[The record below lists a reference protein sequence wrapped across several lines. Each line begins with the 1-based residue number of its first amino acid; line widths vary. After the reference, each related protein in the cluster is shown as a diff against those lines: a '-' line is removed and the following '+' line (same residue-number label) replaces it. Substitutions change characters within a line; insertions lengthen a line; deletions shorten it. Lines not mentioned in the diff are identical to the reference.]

1 MDSRSLR
8 YFQAVAEFGSV
19 SRASE
24 SLRISQPAVSRQVR
38 RLEEVLGVAL
48 FVRHGHG
55 VTLTEAGRAL
65 LERSQ
70 VILRQIELAQIEV
83 RSGSAAM
90 AGTITL
96 AVPPAAG
103 LFLVPALV
111 QRCAAE
117 YPNIFLKIVAGYSG
131 YIHEWLLRGIADLA
145 CLHDPLPQRDFKI
158 VPLLREEVFLVGR
171 PGSFPFR
178 SGHVRREQLARVPL
192 ILPSRPNAS
201 RRLLDSWVSTRGLS
215 LNIKMEVDDSSII
228 RALLRDG
235 AGFSL
240 LTQGAF
246 RSEVRHKELAAL
258 PFRPRVHWPLALMMP
273 NSHPRLALVGPV
285 AAMIRETARQLS
297 NSGAWPSEVS
307 ASL

>member
-1 MDSRSLR
+1 MDPRSLR
-8 YFQAVAEFGSV
+8 YFQSVAEFGSV
-19 SRASE
+19 SRASGA
-24 SLRISQPAVSRQVR
+24 LRISQPAVSRQIR
-38 RLEEVLGVAL
+38 RLEETLGVAL

-55 VTLTEAGRAL
+55 VTLTEAGRSL

-70 VILRQIELAQIEV
+70 VILRQLELAQIEV
-83 RSGSAAM
+83 RSGSPTM
-90 AGTITL
+90 SGTITL

-111 QRCAAE
+111 QRCATE
-117 YPNIFLKIVAGYSG
+117 YPNIFLKVVAGYSG

-158 VPLLREEVFLVGR
+158 IPLVREEVFLVGK
-171 PGSFPFR
+171 PNTFPFR
-178 SGHVRREQLARVPL
+178 GSYVRTEQLVRVPL

-201 RRLLDSWVSTRGLS
+201 RRLLDSWVSARGLS

-228 RALLRDG
+228 RALLKNG

-240 LTQGAF
+240 LTQGSF

-273 NSHPRLALVGPV
+273 TSHPRLALVGPV
-285 AAMIRETARQLS
+285 AQVIRETARDLS
-297 NSGAWPSEVS
+297 RSGAWPSEVS
-307 ASL
+307 TST

>member
-1 MDSRSLR
+1 MDPRSLR
-8 YFQAVAEFGSV
+8 YFQAVAEFASV

-24 SLRISQPAVSRQVR
+24 ALRISQPAVSRQIR
-38 RLEEVLGVAL
+38 RLEEILGVAL

-55 VTLTEAGRAL
+55 VTLTESGRAL

-70 VILRQIELAQIEV
+70 VILRQLELAQIEV
-83 RSGSAAM
+83 RSGSIAM
-90 AGTITL
+90 SGTITL

-111 QRCAAE
+111 QRCASR

-131 YIHEWLLRGIADLA
+131 YIHEWLQRGIADLA
-145 CLHDPLPQRDFKI
+145 CLHDPLPQRDFRI
-158 VPLLREEVFLVGR
+158 MPLLREEVFLVGK
-171 PGSFPFR
+171 PGTFPFR
-178 SGHVRREQLARVPL
+178 SGHVRTEQLARVPL

-201 RRLLDSWVSTRGLS
+201 RRMLDSWISARGLA
-215 LNIKMEVDDSSII
+215 LNVKMEVDDSSIV

-235 AGFSL
+235 VGFSL

-258 PFRPRVHWPLALMMP
+258 PFRPRVHWPLALVMP
-273 NSHPRLALVGPV
+273 TSHPRLALVGPV
-285 AAMIRETARQLS
+285 AHMIRETARELS
-297 NSGAWPSEVS
+297 QSGVWPSVVS
-307 ASL
+307 TSG